1 MKIAET
7 NLSKGSKSF
16 NPEENQ
22 EVDTCC
28 DTAPIFNL
36 TFNDE
41 RNFRSVRVDQV

>member
-16 NPEENQ
+16 NPKENQ

-28 DTAPIFNL
+28 DTAPIFKL

-41 RNFRSVRVDQV
+41 RNFRSVRVDQA